1 MSEEEKRY
9 TSYNEYKA
17 ADAMS
22 ELSPEDQELAAKIE
36 KRRILNRRDRKRKK
50 RRMIVGMIL
59 VFVFLLTMCGREIVR
74 LKAENLA
81 LKKQHEELEEQR
93 DRLAKELAI
102 VGNKEYVKD
111 QARRQ
116 LRLLDPGELMFIFD
130 EGETEAETS
139 ADEETSVT
147 EEERDRLKQGFE
159 ESTEAVDKIAYKSVK
174 ETKKEIKKAKK
185 AEKKAKKE
193 AEKKAKKEA
202 KEKAERE
209 AAEKEAAEKAAA
221 EKEDAEKSEEVKNE

>member
-36 KRRILNRRDRKRKK
+36 SRRIRNRRDRKRKK
-50 RRMIVGMIL
+50 RRMIFGMIL
-59 VFVFLLTMCGREIVR
+59 VFAFLLTMCGREIVR

-81 LKKQHEELEEQR
+81 LKKQHAELEEQR
-93 DRLAKELAI
+93 DRLTKELAI

-116 LRLLDPGELMFIFD
+116 LRLLDPGELMFVFD
-130 EGETEAETS
+130 EGESEAE
-139 ADEETSVT
+139 AAA
-147 EEERDRLKQGFE
+147 EEEAAATAEEREQLKQGFD
-159 ESTEAVDKIAYKSVK
+159 ESTETIDKA
-174 ETKKEIKKAKK
+174 
-185 AEKKAKKE
+185 AEKSA
-193 AEKKAKKEA
+193 KKAKKEA
-202 KEKAERE
+202 KKAKKAAEKAKKE
-209 AAEKEAAEKAAA
+209 AAEKEAAEKEAA
-221 EKEDAEKSEEVKNE
+221 ENNDEGNGE

>member
-36 KRRILNRRDRKRKK
+36 KRRIRNRKDRKRKK
-50 RRMIVGMIL
+50 RRMILGMIL

-81 LKKQHEELEEQR
+81 LKRQHEELEEQR

-116 LRLLDPGELMFIFD
+116 LRLLDPGELMFVFE
-130 EGETEAETS
+130 EGK
-139 ADEETSVT
+139 T
-147 EEERDRLKQGFE
+147 EEEVAAE
-159 ESTEAVDKIAYKSVK
+159 EEAKAEEQEKEEVRKDAEEVVETIDQTAEKSAK
-174 ETKKEIKKAKK
+174 KAKKELKKAKK
-185 AEKKAKKE
+185 AAEKAKKE

-202 KEKAERE
+202 KEKAKQE
-209 AAEKEAAEKAAA
+209 AAEKEAAEQNDG
-221 EKEDAEKSEEVKNE
+221 EKKE